1 MPSKKSAQT
10 CDREVSQRR
19 TQGAQLRDLEMMCG
33 KLRAERDEARAEAS
47 RKELWINRYAI
58 QLKEARKKIDELQ
71 GGTPVSE
78 RRVNKPVSEQRAR
91 MEAAKAEAMASGR
104 TVAVN

>member
-1 MPSKKSAQT
+1 MPSKKSAAT

-19 TQGAQLRDLEMMCG
+19 TQGAQLRDLEMLCG
-33 KLRAERDEARAEAS
+33 KLRAERDEARAECS
-47 RKELWINRYAI
+47 RKELWINRYAV
-58 QLKEARKKIDELQ
+58 QLKEARKKIDELR

-78 RRVNKPVSEQRAR
+78 RRAR

-104 TVAVN
+104 TVAVQ